1 MIVHWRLIT
10 FLSKINERRPNPK
23 SQTERERDR
32 AAGPFSQQA
41 KHTATFDVGNIASDG
56 DRKYYETVQIG
67 AIQTWRI
74 YSSDCLYR
82 DMQAENQKKYSL
94 LRNGLLYRFPR

>member
-1 MIVHWRLIT
+1 MNEGLIQNH
-10 FLSKINERRPNPK
+10 K
-23 SQTERERDR
+23 QRERDR

-67 AIQTWRI
+67 AIQMWRI
-74 YSSDCLYR
+74 YSSDCLYC
-82 DMQAENQKKYSL
+82 DI
-94 LRNGLLYRFPR
+94 